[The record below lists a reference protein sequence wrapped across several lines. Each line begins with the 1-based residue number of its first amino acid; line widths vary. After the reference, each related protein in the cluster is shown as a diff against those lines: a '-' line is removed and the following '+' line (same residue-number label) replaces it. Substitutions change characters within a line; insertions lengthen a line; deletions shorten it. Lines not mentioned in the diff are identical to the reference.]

1 MQSPLPGFKAQK
13 TQKPGSEQVQ
23 WLFLSTKYPFPL
35 IQTGRGEPVNY
46 RILCV
51 IINYK
56 YKQKKGNYN
65 YIVTPGTIN
74 YESFFQI
81 NKHRPNSY
89 SPLRWKNDIHNQLFS
104 CFSTIIEGK

>member
-13 TQKPGSEQVQ
+13 TQKPGSEQAQ
-23 WLFLSTKYPFPL
+23 WPFLSTKHPFPL

-46 RILCV
+46 RIKCV

-65 YIVTPGTIN
+65 Y
-74 YESFFQI
+74 
-81 NKHRPNSY
+81 SY
-89 SPLRWKNDIHNQLFS
+89 RSLLNLACTYPLPRSSRRFATSL
-104 CFSTIIEGK
+104 

>member
-13 TQKPGSEQVQ
+13 TQKPGSEKVQ
-23 WLFLSTKYPFPL
+23 WLFLSTKHPFPL

-46 RILCV
+46 RIKCV

-65 YIVTPGTIN
+65 YIVTPGTI
-74 YESFFQI
+74 
-81 NKHRPNSY
+81 
-89 SPLRWKNDIHNQLFS
+89 
-104 CFSTIIEGK
+104 

>member
-13 TQKPGSEQVQ
+13 TQKPGSEKVQ
-23 WLFLSTKYPFPL
+23 WPFLSTKHPFPL

-46 RILCV
+46 RIMCV

-65 YIVTPGTIN
+65 YIVTP
-74 YESFFQI
+74 
-81 NKHRPNSY
+81 
-89 SPLRWKNDIHNQLFS
+89 L
-104 CFSTIIEGK
+104 

>member
-1 MQSPLPGFKAQK
+1 MQSPLPGLRYEN

-46 RILCV
+46 RITCV

-56 YKQKKGNYN
+56 YKQKKGELQLYCNSLGR
-65 YIVTPGTIN
+65 IVFKSLYMQN
-74 YESFFQI
+74 F
-81 NKHRPNSY
+81 
-89 SPLRWKNDIHNQLFS
+89 
-104 CFSTIIEGK
+104 